1 MQTFANLK
9 GKVFGFAK
17 KHEMAITTVIELA
30 GFAATVYLACTEKT
44 KADRLLEAK
53 AQEKQEEYGE
63 NVPLTFKEKSLVY
76 IKTMWPSAVAGL
88 STSFGIGWSNRK
100 HGAAIKDAG
109 LLAMAYKDA
118 RDNYKQAVEKQLNTK
133 QLEEVNHQL
142 AIDSAER
149 SDLHV
154 KGIIDTGDGHELF
167 YDQVSGY
174 WFYSSNQK
182 VSRAALDFA
191 NGISQ
196 RNGGYYGDF
205 LEMLNLPCS
214 GKLMSNTVFIRD
226 SDNAYNIPTMR
237 LEYGS
242 CNENLHELTGEKYAV
257 ITWVGNQPDYVDTDV
272 LYSLDY

>member
-1 MQTFANLK
+1 MVTFANVK
-9 GKVFGFAK
+9 GKVMGFAK
-17 KHEMAITTVIELA
+17 THEMAITTVIELA

-44 KADRLLEAK
+44 KADKLLEAK
-53 AQEKQEEYGE
+53 AEEKKEELGE
-63 NVPLTFKEKSLVY
+63 DATLTFKEKALIY
-76 IKTMWPSAVAGL
+76 TKTMWPSVVAGV
-88 STSFGIGWSNRK
+88 STSVGIGWSNKK

-133 QLEEVNHQL
+133 QLEQINHQV

-154 KGIIDTGDGHELF
+154 PGIIDTGNGHELF
-167 YDQVSGY
+167 HDMVTGL

-182 VSRAALDFA
+182 VSRAAIDFA
-191 NGISQ
+191 NGIAQ

-205 LEMLNLPCS
+205 LEMLGLPS
-214 GKLMSNTVFIRD
+214 GGKLIQNTVFIRD

-242 CNENLHELTGEKYAV
+242 CSENLHELTGEKYAV